1 MSRVRPCLTLAL
13 ALAFALASAR
23 GSMASLAETDASDPR
38 AQDHVDAAAL
48 YDAGTEALAR
58 GDLGPAV
65 TFLLAAYRID
75 PRARDIRTNLGIAR
89 ARVEAAEG
97 SVDHGMPPAPPPF
110 ALSPAES
117 WHLAAAL
124 ALAGALVAWMAAA
137 RPRARRLLLAGSA
150 LFAAGMVFSGALLL
164 RAREEAAHPSAVVV
178 APVLEVGPAPDE
190 RPLPPYLLGAG
201 DEVRLGPSRSDLVQ
215 VRVGGNTIGWAK
227 GSGLW
232 RVVDAPRYTRNSGA
246 R

>member
-1 MSRVRPCLTLAL
+1 MSRVRPCLRLAL

-97 SVDHGMPPAPPPF
+97 SGDHGMPPAPPPF

-150 LFAAGMVFSGALLL
+150 LFAACSTDRYLGVNAPSRVPVEVFDSPTNAALMVN
-164 RAREEAAHPSAVVV
+164 SAV
-178 APVLEVGPAPDE
+178 
-190 RPLPPYLLGAG
+190 G
-201 DEVRLGPSRSDLVQ
+201 DFECAFE
-215 VRVGGNTIGWAK
+215 IGRAH
-227 GSGLW
+227 
-232 RVVDAPRYTRNSGA
+232 V
-246 R
+246 